1 MPRNDLSILTDQQE
15 QDALG
20 AARNGD
26 RAAAERLVEQTYSTI
41 FASLFKMT
49 GGNIDLAADLT
60 QDTYRKAW
68 ESLVDFRGHSRFSTW
83 LYRIAYT
90 TFLNHVRRPNRVM
103 SFDPE
108 QLDPKDPAA
117 SAEDLLSRSEDLQ
130 RLRHAV
136 LGLPDDLRFTVTAKF
151 WGDLSVAEIA
161 KLEGITGMAIRKR
174 LNKAFAILE
183 LTLDE
188 DES

>member
-1 MPRNDLSILTDQQE
+1 MSILTDEQE
-15 QDALG
+15 HQTLG

-26 RAAAERLVEQTYSTI
+26 RLAAERLVDQTYSTI
-41 FASLFKMT
+41 FASLFRMT

-68 ESLVDFRGHSRFSTW
+68 ESLADFRGQSRFSTW

-90 TFLNHVRRPNRVM
+90 TFLNYVRRPSRVM
-103 SFDPE
+103 SFDSE
-108 QLDPKDPAA
+108 SFEPKDPA
-117 SAEDLLSRSEDLQ
+117 SSPEDLLSRSEELH

-136 LGLPDDLRFTVTAKF
+136 LGLPDELRFTVTARF
-151 WGDLSVAEIA
+151 WGDLSIAEIA

-174 LNKAFAILE
+174 LKKAFAILE
-183 LTLDE
+183 LTLEE